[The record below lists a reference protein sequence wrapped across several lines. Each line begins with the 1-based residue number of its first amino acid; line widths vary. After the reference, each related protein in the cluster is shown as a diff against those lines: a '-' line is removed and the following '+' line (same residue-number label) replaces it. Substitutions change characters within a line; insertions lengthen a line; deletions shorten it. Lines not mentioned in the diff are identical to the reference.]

1 MSAIPGKGLFES
13 GKRALD
19 SLLDLVLVR
28 LELFGSELEGE
39 KLRLF
44 DALFQ
49 AAVGL
54 VLISLALIGS
64 LGFILLLFW
73 EGYRLAAL
81 AVLTLAFGA
90 GGAWLL
96 MRAREGLRV
105 RDGGPFAL
113 TLGELRRDRDSLRPA
128 ETGHAPEGTP
138 EAALS
143 GGLLKP

>member
-1 MSAIPGKGLFES
+1 MSAIPSKGLFES

-90 GGAWLL
+90 CGAWLL